1 MSSTKPAAILADV
14 KYAIR
19 NKYAWPGGYP
29 LYVLMADGEALS
41 VEAARQEWRQI
52 ARDTIRKD
60 YRSEWCAYAADI
72 NWEDAS
78 MYCAHTGKRIESA
91 YAEE

>member
-1 MSSTKPAAILADV
+1 MQNPAQILASV
-14 KYAIR
+14 KNAIR

-29 LYVLMADGEALS
+29 LYVVMADGESIS
-41 VEAARQEWRQI
+41 VEAARENWQSIAQATINNAHDGWRAI
-52 ARDTIRKD
+52 GA
-60 YRSEWCAYAADI
+60 EI

-78 MYCAHTGKRIESA
+78 LYCAHSGKRIESA